1 MVVGIKH
8 LQSSTQII
16 QLDSIKVLTDP
27 WLTEGEYLGS
37 WFHYPPFGETNISNL
52 DYDYI
57 YVSHVHP
64 DHASESTFSKL
75 PNKVPVL
82 IHEFSSKFLKNKIE
96 SFGYEVYELRHGES
110 FTFLNGASITIFA
123 ADNCD
128 PELCLKFMGCAPTED
143 SYLSTQIDTLALF
156 EYNGIRVLNTNDCP
170 FELASKTMIANGL
183 DRLKVDALLVG
194 YAGAGPYPQCFEF
207 DSYESLKRAA
217 KEKET
222 KFLDSASAFVK
233 LVQPKVFIPFAGTYV
248 LGTRLSS
255 LNDVRGIPK
264 IDRAIEYIEKKVEH
278 ASIGVYLKQNE
289 VIDLEN
295 GTKLQSGVDSHIS
308 YEDYINV
315 ISKMKLDY
323 DDDVW
328 DETDLLTLIDAS
340 YKRFITKAKE
350 INFKSATQIIVDT
363 DRIGFSFSC
372 ENPPLVGHENVSTSQ
387 FVKLKLDH
395 NLLHRLLRGP
405 KYAHWNNAEIGSH
418 IQYSRNP
425 DVFER
430 GLYHSLSFFHK

>member
-1 MVVGIKH
+1 MH

-16 QLDSIKVLTDP
+16 QLDSIKILTDP

-37 WFHYPPFGETNISNL
+37 WFHYPPFGDINISNL

-64 DHASESTFSKL
+64 DHASEDTFSKL
-75 PNKVPVL
+75 PKKVPVL
-82 IHEFSSKFLKNKIE
+82 IHEFSSKFLKKKIE
-96 SFGYEVYELRHGES
+96 SFGYQVYELRHGET
-110 FTFLNGASITIFA
+110 FTFFNGAQITIFA

-128 PELCLKFMGCAPTED
+128 PELCLKFMGCAPSENV
-143 SYLSTQIDTLALF
+143 YLSTQIDTLALF
-156 EYNGIRVLNTNDCP
+156 ECNGIRILNTNDCP
-170 FELASKTMIANGL
+170 FELASKTLIANGL

-222 KFLDSASAFVK
+222 KFLESASAFVK
-233 LVQPKVFIPFAGTYV
+233 LAQPKAFIPFAGTYV

-264 IDRAIEYIEKKVEH
+264 IDAAIEFIEDKVKY
-278 ASIGVYLKQNE
+278 ASIGINLKQNE
-289 VIDLEN
+289 VLDLEN
-295 GTKLQSGVDSHIS
+295 GSRLQGAADSQIS

-315 ISKMKLDY
+315 ISEKKLDY
-323 DDDVW
+323 EDDVW
-328 DETDLLTLIDAS
+328 DEKELLTLIGTAH
-340 YKRFITKAKE
+340 KRFIKKARE
-350 INFKSATQIIVDT
+350 ISFKSTTQIIVET
-363 DRIGFSFSC
+363 DRITFSFSC
-372 ENPPLVGHENVSTSQ
+372 ENPPLVGPDNLPPSQ

-418 IQYSRNP
+418 IQYLRNP
-425 DVFER
+425 EVFER
-430 GLYHSLSFFHK
+430 GLYHALSFFHK